1 MSAFSFISALMPLAA
16 SMESILRGLERSVLE
31 AKLGAVT
38 GVGVS
43 LAAACCAIS
52 LIGLGAQY
60 LKGMDFDWWLFVRP
74 LVVFFVV
81 ANFSTLVLGPI
92 RGIAGVY
99 NVRMA
104 QAVGASTETFKELFR
119 ERAETMCAR
128 EFGQGDKEDPFKT
141 QEEEGGRVV
150 RFLKKLGNKLTRG
163 YYKINEKMNLG
174 AAVILSGVMFFLLNM
189 SLSVMV
195 IIANLYLIVMAL
207 IGPFTFAISILTT
220 YNKGIKLW
228 VERYLQFTF
237 WQPLLYT
244 VMYIGTEIMIQGNQV
259 VSWGGFWA
267 WCFMCIAIFTAIK
280 QVPTF
285 ASFIIE
291 SMGTEALAN
300 QMSGIGGQLLQRA
313 SSATMI
319 IR

>member
-1 MSAFSFISALMPLAA
+1 MGASLISAVLPLAA
-16 SMESILRGLERSVLE
+16 SMESILRALERGVLE

-38 GVGVS
+38 GVATS

-60 LKGMDFDWWLFVRP
+60 LKGMDFDWWMFVRP
-74 LVVFFVV
+74 LFIFFLV
-81 ANFSTLVLGPI
+81 ANFSTVVLGPI

-104 QAVGASTETFKELFR
+104 QAVGGSTETFKELFR
-119 ERAETMCAR
+119 EKAEMMCAR
-128 EFGQGDKEDPFKT
+128 EFGLGDAKDPLEVEEDD
-141 QEEEGGRVV
+141 GGVV
-150 RFLKKLGNKLTRG
+150 RFLKKIGNKLTRSFFR
-163 YYKINEKMNLG
+163 INEKLNLG
-174 AAVILSGVMFFLLNM
+174 AAVIVSGVMFFFLNM

-195 IIANLYLIVMAL
+195 IIANLYLVVMAL
-207 IGPFTFAISILTT
+207 IGPFTFAISILTAFPR
-220 YNKGIKLW
+220 GIKLW

-267 WCFMCIAIFTAIK
+267 WCFMCLAIFTAIK
-280 QVPTF
+280 QVPAF

-300 QMSGIGGQLLQRA
+300 QMSGIGGQLLQRVT
-313 SSATMI
+313 SATSI